1 MARIRKKPSIG
12 GLLIFIIFIGILVT
26 IFNGGK
32 SQPEATKGSSSQTD
46 PKTIYDFSYR
56 KAIEQSGATSWIFE
70 GKNKPPLKLSDKTQF
85 IEDINL
91 ALDAIGLPMVSH
103 YVPERESLTGSRIH
117 RGEFLWEDYQL
128 GKLLIHRSICKSL
141 DYKDYDCIWKISV
154 SK

>member
-91 ALDAIGLPMVSH
+91 ALDAIGLPMGVSLCT
-103 YVPERESLTGSRIH
+103 RARIFNWITNSSRRIPM
-117 RGEFLWEDYQL
+117 GGL
-128 GKLLIHRSICKSL
+128 ST
-141 DYKDYDCIWKISV
+141 WKV
-154 SK
+154 TYP